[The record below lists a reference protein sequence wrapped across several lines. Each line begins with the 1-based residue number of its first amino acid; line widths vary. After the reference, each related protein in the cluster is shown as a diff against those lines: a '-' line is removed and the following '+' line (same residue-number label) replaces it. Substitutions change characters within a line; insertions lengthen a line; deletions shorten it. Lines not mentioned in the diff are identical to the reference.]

1 MSEAIII
8 MTPAELR
15 SLISEEVRAAV
26 KSVTEKKLLNATE
39 LAAELGVSVPTL
51 ARMEE
56 DGRIPRRVGRYWDRL
71 ELERWKRDRSMT
83 HS

>member
-56 DGRIPRRVGRYWDRL
+56 DGRIPRRVGRYWDRA
-71 ELERWKRDRSMT
+71 ELERWKRDRPMT

>member
-26 KSVTEKKLLNATE
+26 KSVTEKNC
-39 LAAELGVSVPTL
+39 
-51 ARMEE
+51 
-56 DGRIPRRVGRYWDRL
+56 
-71 ELERWKRDRSMT
+71 
-83 HS
+83 